1 MVTAVDHTHVY
12 NTTVFRFVHR
22 RCPSVERAPNAMVST
37 TKLFANVHRDTE
49 AIQGSLASFLVAR
62 VTLIVPRT
70 KPASTIAA
78 RIPASKILALEIWI
92 ATFIITWWNVH
103 VLLATSR
110 ILKRAA
116 LNVGIINYQ
125 LSVLLFVSIV
135 RYNFLLS
142 TFLISDRKMQSG
154 Q

>member
-1 MVTAVDHTHVY
+1 MAIVFVAKLRKIILPLLLIFTSTFQYPDAAQMVTAVDHTHVY

-92 ATFIITWWNVH
+92 ATFIITWWNVL

-116 LNVGIINYQ
+116 LNVGIIN
-125 LSVLLFVSIV
+125 
-135 RYNFLLS
+135 
-142 TFLISDRKMQSG
+142 
-154 Q
+154 